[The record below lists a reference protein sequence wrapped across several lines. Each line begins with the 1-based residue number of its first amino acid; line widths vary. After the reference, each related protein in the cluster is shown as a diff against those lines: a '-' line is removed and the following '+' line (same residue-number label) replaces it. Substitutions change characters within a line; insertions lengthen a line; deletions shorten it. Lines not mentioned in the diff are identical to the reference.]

1 MKSAVM
7 FAKAVD
13 CQLNGKPEE
22 AKVLYKKLLRYYP
35 DSSEVLG
42 NLAVLVKKDGHVQLA
57 EQMLR
62 RAVNANPKN
71 FSALTTLANIKIAER
86 KFAEAKKFNDMAL
99 AIAPDDQDAI
109 VNEGVLFIHDNK
121 LDEAE
126 FNFWQ
131 VMQRDPKHITA
142 RMNFANVRRLKK
154 DNIDNSIAMLKQ
166 VAEQDPDNII
176 VNLMICAANQDAQRY
191 VEALHYAE
199 KALAASNGKSVDA
212 LNALATCHIV
222 LGELE
227 EAVEIFQRSQAISPD
242 NVLTG
247 TAYLFALNYDDRRTP
262 KEVFHE
268 YQRLA
273 HLLGKDK
280 VQYNHSKRGKIEGRR
295 IRIGYVS
302 PDFYTHVVSFFIE
315 PILRNHD
322 RTRFEVIAYANVMK
336 PDEHTVYLKRYF
348 DKWVDVVRMNDEEM
362 AAQIRADDVDILID
376 LAGHTHGNR
385 LPVLAMKPA
394 PIQVTYLGFGYTTG
408 FDQVDYF
415 IGDQNFT
422 PPDAEAYFSEKVL
435 NIEAPLFA
443 YNPPWH
449 RAPEIAP
456 PPALTKGYVTFGTMT
471 RMVRLNTRLLR
482 AWKQILD
489 RVPGSKLRFDQK
501 TMDDPETVER
511 FYRRLEGLGFERARV
526 DLVSTPEH
534 WNGYLEF
541 DIALDC
547 WPHNGGTTTFEALF
561 SGVPVVGK
569 RDRVSVGRF
578 ADMVLKPLGME
589 EWIADTPEEFV
600 ELAVKL
606 ASDLPRLADIRA
618 NLRKRM
624 TESAFFDFKAR
635 TRGLE
640 AGYYEM
646 VRRYNEER
654 A

>member
-1 MKSAVM
+1 
-7 FAKAVD
+7 
-13 CQLNGKPEE
+13 
-22 AKVLYKKLLRYYP
+22 
-35 DSSEVLG
+35 
-42 NLAVLVKKDGHVQLA
+42 
-57 EQMLR
+57 
-62 RAVNANPKN
+62 
-71 FSALTTLANIKIAER
+71 
-86 KFAEAKKFNDMAL
+86 
-99 AIAPDDQDAI
+99 
-109 VNEGVLFIHDNK
+109 
-121 LDEAE
+121 
-126 FNFWQ
+126 
-131 VMQRDPKHITA
+131 
-142 RMNFANVRRLKK
+142 
-154 DNIDNSIAMLKQ
+154 
-166 VAEQDPDNII
+166 
-176 VNLMICAANQDAQRY
+176 
-191 VEALHYAE
+191 
-199 KALAASNGKSVDA
+199 
-212 LNALATCHIV
+212 
-222 LGELE
+222 
-227 EAVEIFQRSQAISPD
+227 
-242 NVLTG
+242 LTG

-273 HLLGKDK
+273 HLLGSGK

-302 PDFYTHVVSFFIE
+302 ADFYTHVVSFFIE

-348 DKWVDVVRMNDEEM
+348 DKWVDVVRMNDDEM

-394 PIQVTYLGFGYTTG
+394 PIQATYLGFGYTTG

-415 IGDQNFT
+415 IGDENFT
-422 PPDAEAYFSEKVL
+422 PPGAEAYFSEKVL

-449 RAPEIAP
+449 RAPEIVP

-471 RMVRLNTRLLR
+471 RMVRLNTRLLMV
-482 AWKQILD
+482 WKQILD

-511 FYRRLEGLGFERARV
+511 FYRRLEGLGFERSRV
-526 DLVSTPEH
+526 ELVSTPEH
-534 WNGYLEF
+534 WNGFREF
-541 DIALDC
+541 DIALEC

-578 ADMVLKPLGME
+578 ADTVLKPLGME

>member
-7 FAKAVD
+7 FAKAVA
-13 CQLNGKPEE
+13 CQINGKPDE
-22 AKVLYKKLLRYYP
+22 AKELYKKLLRYYP
-35 DSSEVLG
+35 ESSEVLG
-42 NLAVLVKKDGHVQLA
+42 NLAVLVKKDGHVRLA

-62 RAVNANPKN
+62 RAVNANPQN
-71 FSALTTLANIKIAER
+71 FSALTTLANIKIADR
-86 KFAEAKKFNDMAL
+86 KYAEARKFNDMAR
-99 AIAPDDQDAI
+99 AIAPEDLDAI

-142 RMNFANVRRLKK
+142 RMNFANIRRLKK
-154 DNIDNSIAMLKQ
+154 DNIDNSITMLKQ
-166 VAEQDPDNII
+166 VAEQDPDNIM
-176 VNLMICAANQDAQRY
+176 VNLMIAAANQDAQRY

-199 KALAASNGKSVDA
+199 KALAASNGQSVDA
-212 LNALATCHIV
+212 LNAIATCLIV

-315 PILRNHD
+315 PILRNHN

-394 PIQVTYLGFGYTTG
+394 PIQATYLGFGYTTG

-415 IGDQNFT
+415 IGDNNLT
-422 PPDAEAYFSEKVL
+422 PPGEEAYFSEKVL

-449 RAPEIAP
+449 RAPEITP
-456 PPALTKGYVTFGTMT
+456 PPALTKGYVTFGSMT

-482 AWKQILD
+482 VWKQILD

-526 DLVSTPEH
+526 ELVSTPEH

-569 RDRVSVGRF
+569 RDRVSVGRL
-578 ADMVLKPLGME
+578 ADTVLKPLGLE